1 MSILRSITTEAEK
14 LLEKPE
20 LMLFIGARQSGKT
33 TILKQLQEI
42 LNARNKVT
50 YFLNLEDPDFLELLN
65 KSPKN
70 LFKIFTFDLS
80 QKTFVFIDEIQYL
93 KNPTNFL
100 KYMYDEYQGKIK
112 LLVSG
117 SSAFYLD
124 QKFHD
129 SLAGRK
135 KIFPVRTLSLR
146 EFLKFKNEEK
156 LFSADF
162 SGLSLTDEEKVKR
175 YYDEFLIYGGYPKVV
190 LAPLQEKKEILS
202 EIGYSY
208 VKKDIFE
215 AGVRHEENFY
225 KFVKILAG
233 GIGGLVNFSE
243 ISTTLGASKA
253 TLERYFYILRKSFH
267 VSPVR
272 PFYKN
277 TRKEL
282 TKMSKIYFCDLGL
295 RNFFAGNFDP
305 PIMRG
310 DKGALMENAV
320 FRQLIEK
327 YDESEVKFWRTSSG
341 NEVDF
346 IVGNKNAFEVKFNAR
361 QFNKKK
367 YGLFLKNYPEIE
379 MKVVSYEIPSKSSKN
394 LIGGLYSWQI

>member
-1 MSILRSITTEAEK
+1 MSILRNITVEAEK
-14 LLEKPE
+14 VLEKPE

-33 TILKQLQEI
+33 TILKQIQEG
-42 LNARNKVT
+42 LESKRKMT
-50 YFLNLEDPDFLELLN
+50 YFLNLEDPNFLELLN
-65 KSPKN
+65 DSPKN

-100 KYMYDEYQGKIK
+100 KYMYDEYQDKVK

-135 KIFPVRTLSLR
+135 KIFPVRTLSFK
-146 EFLKFKNEEK
+146 EFLRFKNEEK
-156 LFSADF
+156 LSLSDF
-162 SGLSLTDEEKVKR
+162 SSLSLTEEEKVKR

-190 LAPLQEKKEILS
+190 LAPLDEKKEILS

-215 AGVRHEENFY
+215 SGVSHEETFY
-225 KFVKILAG
+225 KFIKILAG

-243 ISTTLGASKA
+243 ISSTLGATKA
-253 TLERYFYILRKSFH
+253 TLEKYFYILRKSFH
-267 VSPVR
+267 VSQVR

-277 TRKEL
+277 IRKEL
-282 TKMSKIYFCDLGL
+282 TKMPKVYFNDSGL
-295 RNFFAGNFDP
+295 RNFFTGNFDSP
-305 PIMRG
+305 LVRE
-310 DKGALMENAV
+310 DKGVLMENAV
-320 FRQLIEK
+320 FRQLIDK
-327 YDESEVKFWRTSSG
+327 YDESEIKFWRTTSG

-346 IVGNKNAFEVKFNAR
+346 IVGDKDAFEVKFNTK

-367 YGLFLKNYPEIE
+367 YRVFSENYPEIGI
-379 MKVVSYEIPSKSSKN
+379 KVAAYEIPDKASVE
-394 LIGGLYSWQI
+394 GLYPWQI

>member
-1 MSILRSITTEAEK
+1 MSILRNITTKAERFLK
-14 LLEKPE
+14 NPE

-33 TILKQLQEI
+33 TILKQLQEG
-42 LNARNKVT
+42 LNAKHKIT
-50 YFLNLEDPDFLELLN
+50 YFLNLEDPEFLELLN
-65 KSPKN
+65 RSPKN

-100 KYMYDEYQGKIK
+100 KYIYDEYQEKIK
-112 LLVSG
+112 LLASG

-135 KIFPVRTLSLR
+135 KIFPVRTLSFR
-146 EFLKFKNEEK
+146 EFLRFKNEEK
-156 LFSADF
+156 LSLANFLN
-162 SGLSLTDEEKVKR
+162 LSLTDEEKIKR
-175 YYDEFLIYGGYPKVV
+175 YYDEFLIYGGYPKVA
-190 LAPLQEKKEILS
+190 LTPLSEKKEILA
-202 EIGYSY
+202 EIAYSY

-215 AGVRHEENFY
+215 SGVRQEEIFY
-225 KFVKILAG
+225 KFMKILAS

-243 ISTTLGASKA
+243 ISATLGASKA

-267 VSPVR
+267 VSQVR
-272 PFYKN
+272 PFYKKI
-277 TRKEL
+277 RKEL
-282 TKMSKIYFCDLGL
+282 TKMPKVYFNDLGL
-295 RNFFAGNFDP
+295 RNFFVGNFDSP
-305 PIMRG
+305 LLRE

-320 FRQLIEK
+320 FRQLIER
-327 YDESEVKFWRTSSG
+327 YDESEIKFWRTTSN

-346 IVGNKNAFEVKFNAR
+346 IAGDKDAFEVKFNAR

-367 YGLFLKNYPEIE
+367 YHVFFENYPEIDV
-379 MKVVSYEIPSKSSKN
+379 KLAAYEIPGKVSAGK
-394 LIGGLYSWQI
+394 LYPWQI

>member
-1 MSILRSITTEAEK
+1 MSIPRNITTEAEK
-14 LLEKPE
+14 VLESPE

-33 TILKQLQEI
+33 TILKQLQEV
-42 LNARNKVT
+42 LNAKNKIT
-50 YFLNLEDPDFLELLN
+50 YFLNLEDPEFLQLLN
-65 KSPKN
+65 ESPKN

-80 QKTFVFIDEIQYL
+80 QKTFMFIDEIQYL

-100 KYMYDEYQGKIK
+100 KYLYDEYQGKIK

-135 KIFPVRTLSLR
+135 KIFPVRTLSFR

-156 LFSADF
+156 LSLLNFLN
-162 SGLSLTDEEKVKR
+162 LSLTEEEKIKR

-190 LAPLQEKKEILS
+190 LAALPEKKDILS

-215 AGVRHEENFY
+215 SGVRQEENFY
-225 KFVKILAG
+225 KFIKILASG
-233 GIGGLVNFSE
+233 TGGLVNFSE
-243 ISTTLGASKA
+243 ISATLGTSKM

-267 VSPVR
+267 ISPVR

-277 TRKEL
+277 LRKEL
-282 TKMSKIYFCDLGL
+282 TKMSKVYFNDLGL
-295 RNFFAGNFDP
+295 RNFFIGNFDP
-305 PIMRG
+305 PVTRE

-327 YDESEVKFWRTSSG
+327 YDESEIKFWRTASG

-346 IVGNKNAFEVKFNAR
+346 IIEDKDAFEVKFNAG

-367 YGLFLKNYPEIE
+367 YRVFFENYPEIE
-379 MKVVSYEIPSKSSKN
+379 MRVVAYEIPGRVTSAKE
-394 LIGGLYSWQI
+394 LYLWQI

>member
-1 MSILRSITTEAEK
+1 MSILRNITIEAEK

-42 LNARNKVT
+42 LSAKNKIT
-50 YFLNLEDPDFLELLN
+50 YFLNLEDPEFLELLN
-65 KSPKN
+65 ESPKN

-100 KYMYDEYQGKIK
+100 KYIYDEYQEKIK

-135 KIFPVRTLSLR
+135 KIFPVRTLSFR

-156 LFSADF
+156 LSLLNFLN
-162 SGLSLTDEEKVKR
+162 LSLTEEEKIKH

-190 LAPLQEKKEILS
+190 LAALPEKKDILN

-215 AGVRHEENFY
+215 SGVRQEETFY
-225 KFVKILAG
+225 KFVKILASG
-233 GIGGLVNFSE
+233 VGGLVNFSE
-243 ISTTLGASKA
+243 ISATLGASKA
-253 TLERYFYILRKSFH
+253 TLERYFHVLRKSFH
-267 VSPVR
+267 ISQVR

-277 TRKEL
+277 VRKEL
-282 TKMSKIYFCDLGL
+282 TKMSKVYFNDLGL
-295 RNFFAGNFDP
+295 RNFFVGNFDSP
-305 PIMRG
+305 TIRE

-320 FRQLIEK
+320 FRQLIQRH
-327 YDESEVKFWRTSSG
+327 DESEIKFWRTASN

-346 IVGNKNAFEVKFNAR
+346 IIENKDAFEVKFNSG
-361 QFNKKK
+361 QFNEKK
-367 YGLFLKNYPEIE
+367 YRIFFENYPEIDI
-379 MKVVSYEIPSKSSKN
+379 KIAAYEIPGEVRSAKE
-394 LIGGLYSWQI
+394 LYLWQI